1 MHVPGV
7 GGLSPEWFRQ
17 HVWAISYLRWH
28 QSLCARASGSLP
40 GPSPELPWASGSYP
54 GASGKL
60 IDHFLFLIGFSII
73 VIPDAYDVPH
83 GASASLC
90 HWKRKLHQPKKEAGS
105 AEGEAASAEEGSWI
119 SRRRK
124 LLMTQTPASD
134 NEPAMLPSRLW
145 ALSFAARK
153 QTIRGPST
161 LC

>member
-1 MHVPGV
+1 MSTNVFGFLRNAETSRLSKLHQPMHVPGV

-60 IDHFLFLIGFSII
+60 M
-73 VIPDAYDVPH
+73 VPPR
-83 GASASLC
+83 ASAIG
-90 HWKRKLHQPKKEAGS
+90 KGS
-105 AEGEAASAEEGSWI
+105 CI
-119 SRRRK
+119 SRRRKLDQPKGKLEQPK

-153 QTIRGPST
+153 QTMRGPST